1 MHLHD
6 YIIIS
11 QNKQDNSR
19 ICTIL
24 DYHLVCS
31 DHDERVTKVG
41 PAIRIIEL
49 EAKSKCK
56 CRAASFFILRRVWR
70 LSITYYLLVM
80 FERAC
85 PQIQCKHKT
94 THCTSNLTFFA
105 ILLHPYPCW
114 GRVLDITPKVCCRHC
129 CKALPHFTINTTS
142 SKKLTPQ
149 ADQEPEHYWSGHDW
163 YSKLISLEHEHR
175 LLKF

>member
-56 CRAASFFILRRVWR
+56 CRAASFFILRGVWR
-70 LSITYYLLVM
+70 LSITYCLRVM
-80 FERAC
+80 LEPAC
-85 PQIQCKHKT
+85 PQAQCKHK
-94 THCTSNLTFFA
+94 A
-105 ILLHPYPCW
+105 IARP
-114 GRVLDITPKVCCRHC
+114 T
-129 CKALPHFTINTTS
+129 
-142 SKKLTPQ
+142 
-149 ADQEPEHYWSGHDW
+149 
-163 YSKLISLEHEHR
+163 
-175 LLKF
+175 